1 MCGIVGYVGHR
12 DAIDVLIP
20 GLEQLEERGYDSAG
34 LAVANGH
41 GMKAIKLVPEHSASP
56 SRELLEHPDIGGFR
70 GSTLGLAHT
79 RWATHG
85 AVTVPNAHPHT
96 DTRQRIWIA
105 HNGIIENEAELRE
118 ALRRQGERIRS
129 ETDSELIA
137 HLIGRVLDV
146 SPELTLEEAVRGAVR
161 QLEGTWGL
169 VVASDDHPDQLVVA
183 RNGSPLL
190 VGKGDGEMFVASLED
205 AFLKFTRRMIVL
217 EDGDVLTVRADSV
230 HGGEHDTVELAAE
243 DVFEE
248 DAIECEHTMRKEIHA
263 QPRAILNA
271 LNHGGRL
278 LFGRG
283 TAKLG
288 GLDTRPD
295 ELLAMRHLRTVACG
309 TARYASDYGVQLLEQ
324 YGGFQTV
331 QSLAASEARPE
342 CFPRDTGVL
351 AVSQSGE
358 TMDTLDVLQR
368 AREEGH
374 TLFSIVNRVGKAI
387 ARETGLGVYTNSGAE
402 KAVASTKVFTAQA
415 VVFVLMT
422 LWFGRQRRAVSKD
435 DGRRV
440 VRELMALPD
449 RVADILAREDQV
461 VELARVVDGS
471 DHVYYIGRGLAA
483 PIAAEGALK
492 ITEVAYLHAQALAA
506 GELKHGPIA
515 LLEPGFPVVALVPND
530 DTRGD
535 MISALKEVS
544 ARGARTIV
552 VAEQGARVP
561 EDCAGAL
568 FRVPSTHPWLAPLL
582 CAVPLQ
588 LLAYHVARI
597 RGINPDRPRN
607 LAKSVTVK

>member
-41 GMKAIKLVPEHSASP
+41 GMKSIKLVPENSASP
-56 SRELLEHPDIGGFR
+56 SKELWEHPEIQGFR
-70 GSTLGLAHT
+70 GSSLGLAHT

-96 DTRQRIWIA
+96 DARERVWVA
-105 HNGIIENEAELRE
+105 HNGIIENEAELRAE
-118 ALRRQGERIRS
+118 LERLGERMRS

-137 HLIGRVLDV
+137 RLIGRALDTGV
-146 SPELTLEEAVRGAVR
+146 CLTLEDAVRAAVTR
-161 QLEGTWGL
+161 LEGTWGL
-169 VVASDDHPDQLVVA
+169 VVASDDHPDELVVA

-190 VGKGDGEMFVASLED
+190 VGKGDGEMFIASLED
-205 AFLKFTRRMIVL
+205 AFVEFTRRMIVL
-217 EDGDVLTVRADSV
+217 EDGDVLTVRADEIQGA
-230 HGGEHDTVELAAE
+230 HQATVELE
-243 DVFEE
+243 DEDLVVE
-248 DAIECEHTMRKEIHA
+248 DAIESEHTMQKEIHA
-263 QPRAILNA
+263 QPTTILNA

-278 LFGRG
+278 LFGPG

-288 GLDTRPD
+288 GLDSSRE
-295 ELLAMRHLRTVACG
+295 ELLATRHLRTVACG
-309 TARYASDYGVQLLEQ
+309 TARFASDYGVQLLEQ
-324 YGGFQTV
+324 YGGFETV

-342 CFPRDTGVL
+342 CFPPDTRVL

-358 TMDTLDVLQR
+358 TMDTLDVLKR

-374 TLFSIVNRVGKAI
+374 TLFSMVNRVGKAI

-415 VVFVLMT
+415 TVFVLLT
-422 LWFGRQRRAVSKD
+422 LWFGRQRKTVPKDVGRAVA
-435 DGRRV
+435 
-440 VRELMALPD
+440 RELMAMSGH
-449 RVADILAREDQV
+449 VADILAREDEV
-461 VELARVVDGS
+461 VRMAEVINGAPDLF
-471 DHVYYIGRGLAA
+471 YIGRGLAA
-483 PIAAEGALK
+483 HIASEGALK

-515 LLEPGFPVVALVPND
+515 LLEPNFPVVALVPD
-530 DTRGD
+530 DETRDD
-535 MISALKEVS
+535 MISALKEVK
-544 ARGARTIV
+544 ARGARTLV
-552 VAEQGARVP
+552 VAEAGARVP
-561 EDCAGAL
+561 GDCADL
-568 FRVPSTHPWLAPLL
+568 KFRVPATHPWLAPLL
-582 CAVPLQ
+582 CAIPLQ

-597 RGINPDRPRN
+597 RGNNPDRPRN

>member
-41 GMKAIKLVPEHSASP
+41 GMKAIKLVPERSASP
-56 SRELLEHPDIGGFR
+56 ARELRDHPDIVGFR

-96 DTRQRIWIA
+96 DERQRIWIA
-105 HNGIIENEAELRE
+105 HNGIIENEAEIRE
-118 ALRRQGERIRS
+118 ALQRDGERMRS
-129 ETDSELIA
+129 QTDSELIA
-137 HLIGRVLDV
+137 RLIGRALDAQPGL
-146 SPELTLEEAVRGAVR
+146 SLEDAVRAAVAR
-161 QLEGTWGL
+161 LEGTWGL
-169 VVASDDHPDQLVVA
+169 VVASDDHPDELVVA

-190 VGKGDGEMFVASLED
+190 IGKGDGEMFVASLED
-205 AFLKFTRRMIVL
+205 AFLRYTRRMIVL
-217 EDGDVLTVRADSV
+217 EDGDVLTVRADEV
-230 HGGEHDTVELAAE
+230 HGSLHETVELEDEELVVEDTVES
-243 DVFEE
+243 
-248 DAIECEHTMRKEIHA
+248 EHIMRREIHA
-263 QPRAILNA
+263 QTTTILNA
-271 LNHGGRL
+271 INHGGRL
-278 LFGRG
+278 LFGPG

-288 GLDTRPD
+288 GLDSHRD
-295 ELLAMRHLRTVACG
+295 ELLALRHLRTVACG

-324 YGGFQTV
+324 YGGFETV

-342 CFPRDTGVL
+342 CFPAGTGVL

-358 TMDTLDVLQR
+358 TMDTLDVLKR

-387 ARETGLGVYTNSGAE
+387 PRETGLGVYTNSGAE

-422 LWFGRQRRAVSKD
+422 LWFGRQRGSVAKD
-435 DGRRV
+435 DGRAV
-440 VRELMALPD
+440 ARELMVLSD
-449 RVADILAREDQV
+449 NVAAILACEEQIVR
-461 VELARVVDGS
+461 LAEMINGAD
-471 DHVYYIGRGLAA
+471 DVYYIGRGLAA
-483 PIAAEGALK
+483 HIASEGALK

-515 LLEPGFPVVALVPND
+515 LLEPDFPVVALVPND
-530 DTRGD
+530 ETRDD
-535 MISALKEVS
+535 MISALKEVK
-544 ARGARTIV
+544 ARGAHTIV
-552 VAEQGARVP
+552 IAEEGARVP
-561 EDCAGAL
+561 GDCADAL
-568 FRVPSTHPWLAPLL
+568 FRVPATHPWLAPLL
-582 CAVPLQ
+582 CAIPLQ

>member
-41 GMKAIKLVPEHSASP
+41 GMKAIKLVPENSASP
-56 SRELLEHPDIGGFR
+56 SKELREHPEISGFR

-96 DTRQRIWIA
+96 DAQERIWVA
-105 HNGIIENEAELRE
+105 HNGIIENEAEIRAELRS
-118 ALRRQGERIRS
+118 AGEQMRS

-137 HLIGRVLDV
+137 HLIGRALDAG
-146 SPELTLEEAVRGAVR
+146 PALTLEEAVRVAVA

-169 VVASDDHPDQLVVA
+169 VVASDDHPDELVVA

-190 VGKGDGEMFVASLED
+190 VGKGDGEMFIASLED
-205 AFLKFTRRMIVL
+205 AFLRFTRRMIVL
-217 EDGDVLTVRADSV
+217 EDGDVLTVRADQLQGS
-230 HGGEHDTVELAAE
+230 HHETVELEHE
-243 DVFEE
+243 DLVVE
-248 DAIECEHTMRKEIHA
+248 DAIESEHTMQKEIHA
-263 QPRAILNA
+263 QPTTILNA
-271 LNHGGRL
+271 VNHGGRL

-288 GLDTRPD
+288 GLDARAD
-295 ELLAMRHLRTVACG
+295 DLLATRHLRTVACG
-309 TARYASDYGVQLLEQ
+309 TARYASDYGVQLMEQ
-324 YGGFQTV
+324 YGGFETV

-342 CFPRDTGVL
+342 CFPTETAVL

-358 TMDTLDVLQR
+358 TMDTLDVLKR

-422 LWFGRQRRAVSKD
+422 LWFGRRRGSVSKD
-435 DGRRV
+435 EGRRV
-440 VRELMALPD
+440 VRELMALSD
-449 RVADILAREDQV
+449 KVADILAREDEV
-461 VELARVVDGS
+461 VKLAEVVNGAD
-471 DHVYYIGRGLAA
+471 DVYYIGRGLSAH
-483 PIAAEGALK
+483 IASEGALK

-515 LLEPGFPVVALVPND
+515 LLEPDFPVVALVPD
-530 DTRGD
+530 DETRDD
-535 MISALKEVS
+535 MISALKEVK

-552 VAEQGARVP
+552 IAEQGARVP
-561 EDCAGAL
+561 DDCADAL
-568 FRVPSTHPWLAPLL
+568 FPIPASHPWLAPLL
-582 CAVPLQ
+582 CAIPLQ